1 MPLRSSYTGK
11 EVAEQMLRENSRY
24 DVRGLLFNEA
34 LQIATILPTKRQS
47 KSSDKSVK
55 ALPPLPPYC
64 WFSMRSAVVPLVK
77 FGGSI
82 VPRLLL
88 GGGLMFK
95 AFSNAAF
102 GVVAE
107 NKYYNP
113 GRTTKS

>member
-1 MPLRSSYTGK
+1 MMLGGFCSTKPYRSLQFYLQNGN
-11 EVAEQMLRENSRY
+11 LSR
-24 DVRGLLFNEA
+24 
-34 LQIATILPTKRQS
+34 QINQS
-47 KSSDKSVK
+47 KHCRRCRLTG
-55 ALPPLPPYC
+55 AL
-64 WFSMRSAVVPLVK
+64 VPLVK

-88 GGGLMFK
+88 GGGLMIK

-113 GRTTKS
+113 GRTAKS

>member
-55 ALPPLPPYC
+55 ALPPLPPYRC
-64 WFSMRSAVVPLVK
+64 L
-77 FGGSI
+77 GSL

-88 GGGLMFK
+88 GGGLMIK

-113 GRTTKS
+113 GRTAKS